1 LGNHWRSVALQQKTG
16 KTDLATMSLATSSS
30 LFLVLGLAALLC
42 GIAFWRSQ
50 SRTPASAVSLP
61 SPTEQSGAKNLL
73 PVEKN
78 GNRLQIADSEI
89 FCVRADG
96 RHTSVFNGRSDFFCP
111 LSISEVDILLPRQF
125 FFRCH
130 RSYIVNLAHV
140 RSVKKVA
147 ESGVVELDSP
157 LRRAAPITRGRVAA
171 LREAL
176 HAFRSGANPSPGDDL
191 RIDAAPPASGGA
203 RMATP

>member
-1 LGNHWRSVALQQKTG
+1 
-16 KTDLATMSLATSSS
+16 MSLTTSFS
-30 LFLVLGLAALLC
+30 LFFVLGLALLC
-42 GIAFWRSQ
+42 GIAFWRSRGRV
-50 SRTPASAVSLP
+50 SASVISP
-61 SPTEQSGAKNLL
+61 SAAEKSGAKNLL
-73 PVEKN
+73 PAEKN

-89 FCVRADG
+89 FSVRANG
-96 RHTSVFNGRSDFFCP
+96 RYTSLFNGRSDFFCP
-111 LSISEVDILLPRQF
+111 LSITEVETILPKQF

-147 ESGVVELDSP
+147 EAGVVELDSP

-176 HAFRSGANPSPGDDL
+176 EAFRSSAKPEEDL
-191 RIDAAPPASGGA
+191 RIDTARPASGGA
-203 RMATP
+203 GMAGP

>member
-1 LGNHWRSVALQQKTG
+1 
-16 KTDLATMSLATSSS
+16 MSLATSSS

-42 GIAFWRSQ
+42 GIAFWRSRG
-50 SRTPASAVSLP
+50 RTPASVVSLP
-61 SPTEQSGAKNLL
+61 SPGEKSGAKILL
-73 PVEKN
+73 PAEKN

-89 FCVRADG
+89 FCVRANG
-96 RHTSVFNGRSDFFCP
+96 RNSCLFNGRSDFFCP
-111 LSISEVDILLPRQF
+111 LSISEVDTLLPKQF

-176 HAFRSGANPSPGDDL
+176 RACRSGAMPPPGESPGSTPSVPLVGDGGNSGN
-191 RIDAAPPASGGA
+191 RPASGGA
-203 RMATP
+203 RMAAP

>member
-1 LGNHWRSVALQQKTG
+1 MHQPFSATGIDCISRSVVAMQPPGEK
-16 KTDLATMSLATSSS
+16 
-30 LFLVLGLAALLC
+30 
-42 GIAFWRSQ
+42 
-50 SRTPASAVSLP
+50 
-61 SPTEQSGAKNLL
+61 SGVKNLL

-78 GNRLQIADSEI
+78 GNRLQIAECEI
-89 FCVRADG
+89 FCVRANG

-111 LSISEVDILLPRQF
+111 LSISEFDRLLLGQF

-147 ESGVVELDSP
+147 EAGVVELDSP

-176 HAFRSGANPSPGDDL
+176 HAFRSGAKPPPGDDL
-191 RIDAAPPASGGA
+191 RIDAARPASGSA
-203 RMATP
+203 RMAAP